1 MCHGFSYRD
10 ESTDEIEREDP
21 EFLNEDASAETELVT
36 DGGDEEDDEE

>member
-10 ESTDEIEREDP
+10 DRIEEETESEPD
-21 EFLNEDASAETELVT
+21 FLNEESSADTELVT